1 MRAYSLAFALLAVSC
16 KTSNVEGGELSRKQC
31 QDLVRHVQRLESAD
45 TGGMKD
51 SLHAARRASVEGC
64 LRRGTERA
72 HRCILRAE
80 SVGDLEACDM
90 LQ

>member
-1 MRAYSLAFALLAVSC
+1 MRVSPLALALLAAAC
-16 KTSNVEGGELSRKQC
+16 KTSNPEGGELTREQC

-45 TGGMKD
+45 TGGMKE
-51 SLHAARRASVEGC
+51 SLHAARRANVEGC

-72 HRCILRAE
+72 YRCVLRTE
-80 SVGDLEACDM
+80 SVGELEACDM